1 MLSTNASAL
10 REAAQL
16 LRGGRVVAYPTDTLY
31 GLAADPRQRVA
42 VRRLF
47 ELKGRPETS
56 ALTLIAA
63 DVAQAEHAGEFNALA
78 RRLAAAWWPGAV
90 TIVVTADRIIAR
102 ETLAGGPTVGIRVPD
117 HPVAQALARE
127 FGFPITATSANR
139 SGRPAAVSAQDVLEM
154 LPEVDAVIDGG
165 RVKGG
170 APSTLVSV
178 HDERATLLRE
188 GAVAWER
195 VIKSLQ

>member
-1 MLSTNASAL
+1 MLSTDPSAL

-16 LRGGRVVAYPTDTLY
+16 LRDGRVVAYPTDTLY
-31 GLAADPRQRVA
+31 GLAADPRKSIA

-63 DVAQAEHAGEFNALA
+63 DVAQAEQAGEFNALA
-78 RRLAAAWWPGAV
+78 RRLAAAWWPGPV
-90 TIVVTADRIIAR
+90 TIVLTADRIVAR

-154 LPEVDAVIDGG
+154 LPDVDAVIDGG

-178 HDERATLLRE
+178 HDDRATLLRE